1 MSNINILSYIEP
13 EPKIKGF
20 YIVKNLI
27 VDSSKDYSNRL
38 NDDKW
43 SNVYSIVG
51 VEIYNVYTKDTKYVT
66 VELALEYLDYHSGM
80 VDLLKEYRYVG
91 YFTYW
96 KIIDIYETLGG
107 TKFSV
112 DTLYYNV
119 GIIDKNNKTLGTVIN
134 NYTDKSCLFFKNN
147 DSFLSVCYVIET
159 MEFNL
164 VASSNYYLRYIDV
177 LEDTQSKQVMIDIN
191 DISDSKIISVYVD
204 TDIDCMFEFLF
215 KKEGNFVKIGDYTYV
230 LVDSPK
236 YYLDV
241 PRDCRALFLSKGY
254 LTDLSYIVLH
264 NKIEV
269 TCLLENI
276 NKINHKKNYYGLDAI
291 RGCRV
296 AKNREYIKN
305 LDVIL
310 DGSLKIKNFRD
321 IFSFL
326 SNSFISDIKYLGDE
340 LVRLG
345 NDGVNIKVLGQILW
359 K

>member
-1 MSNINILSYIEP
+1 M
-13 EPKIKGF
+13 
-20 YIVKNLI
+20 
-27 VDSSKDYSNRL
+27 
-38 NDDKW
+38 
-43 SNVYSIVG
+43 
-51 VEIYNVYTKDTKYVT
+51 
-66 VELALEYLDYHSGM
+66 
-80 VDLLKEYRYVG
+80 
-91 YFTYW
+91 
-96 KIIDIYETLGG
+96 
-107 TKFSV
+107 
-112 DTLYYNV
+112 
-119 GIIDKNNKTLGTVIN
+119 
-134 NYTDKSCLFFKNN
+134 
-147 DSFLSVCYVIET
+147 
-159 MEFNL
+159 
-164 VASSNYYLRYIDV
+164 
-177 LEDTQSKQVMIDIN
+177 
-191 DISDSKIISVYVD
+191 
-204 TDIDCMFEFLF
+204 
-215 KKEGNFVKIGDYTYV
+215 

-254 LTDLSYIVLH
+254 LADLSYIVLH
-264 NKIEV
+264 DKIDV

>member
-1 MSNINILSYIEP
+1 MNSINILSYIEP

-27 VDSSKDYSNRL
+27 IDKSIDYCDRI
-38 NDDKW
+38 NDNKW
-43 SNVYSIVG
+43 SNVYSIIG

-91 YFTYW
+91 YFNYW
-96 KIIDIYETLGG
+96 KLIDIYETLGG

-112 DTLYYNV
+112 ETLYYNV
-119 GIIDKNNKTLGTVIN
+119 GIIDSNNSSLGTVIN
-134 NYTDKSCLFFKNN
+134 NFTDKSCLFFKNN
-147 DSFLSVCYVIET
+147 SSFLNVRYEIET

-164 VASSNYYLRYIDV
+164 VASSNYYLKFIDV
-177 LEDTQSKQVMIDIN
+177 LEDSQKSVLFHMDDIT
-191 DISDSKIISVYVD
+191 DSKVISVYVD

-215 KKEGNFVKIGDYTYV
+215 KREGNFVKIGDYTYV

-264 NKIEV
+264 NKIDV

-276 NKINHKKNYYGLDAI
+276 NKINHKKNYYGIEAL
-291 RGCRV
+291 RGCHL
-296 AKNREYIKN
+296 AKNKEYIEN
-305 LDVIL
+305 LNIIL

-326 SNSFISDIKYLGDE
+326 SNSFISDNKYLGNE

-345 NDGVNIKVLGQILW
+345 NDGVNIKVLGDLLW